1 MNFQSHKIEEF
12 LTELLSEQVSL
23 SQKVKTSQN
32 EQETLKNI
40 KDVNLIIS
48 LVYNLK
54 HTMEKQKEKQKT
66 TTKNKSK

>member
-54 HTMEKQKEKQKT
+54 HTM
-66 TTKNKSK
+66 